1 MLYGVAFIFIFT
13 VGGLSGV
20 LLSNASLDIAF
31 HDTLKVIVILSM
43 MIYLIKFI
51 NYKDLYNTIKE
62 SPPARCAGQKEYDI
76 LYSEYLKKINNLSNE
91 YIIYFFL
98 GLLEGDGTITV
109 DLTKWGTT
117 RVRIII
123 SILNK
128 PENVEMLNLIKSK
141 IKGRVIIERNN
152 KYVTWIMSNK
162 KGVLDIFLLIEKY
175 GLLTKRKYS
184 QYMFA
189 KKCLNNNNNKLTINE
204 FKILRDN
211 KYNIDYKFLIKK
223 DIINSFYFKGWLSGF
238 IEAEGNFNLIL
249 NKKSEGINTV
259 NFNIGQKDD
268 YKILE
273 LIRDYFKC
281 NTLIIKDKKLYK
293 DKLFYYRFYLY
304 NKNTRKLLFDHIFN
318 FPLLG
323 EKRVSFIKWYYY
335 FYKYN
340 KI

>member
-62 SPPARCAGQKEYDI
+62 KEYDI

-189 KKCLNNNNNKLTINE
+189 KKCLNNNKFTNDE

-211 KYNIDYKFLIKK
+211 KYNIDYKFTIKK
-223 DIINSFYFKGWLSGF
+223 DIINSIYFKGWLSGF
-238 IEAEGNFNLIL
+238 IEAEGNFFLML
-249 NKKSEGINTV
+249 SNTYSIQSS

-281 NTLIIKDKKLYK
+281 NTLITKDKKLYK
-293 DKLFYYRFYLY
+293 NKLFYYRFYLY
-304 NKNTRKLLFDHIFN
+304 NKNTRKLLFDHILN
-318 FPLLG
+318 NPLLG

-335 FYKYN
+335 FYKNN